1 MKELFF
7 GWITKGQYQL
17 SFLDSMMFILE
28 FIILYILIIGISV
41 LIDYIKDKFKRKE
54 NNNGTRNRR

>member
-17 SFLDSMMFILE
+17 SFLDSIMFIVE
-28 FIILYILIIGISV
+28 GIILIYLIIGIAV
-41 LIDYIKDKFKRKE
+41 LIDYIKDKFKKKGE
-54 NNNGTRNRR
+54 